1 MEIVKTLR
9 RIRGMMITFGV
20 RSLSNRQMASAKKS
34 PLSPSVYKFVKMFS
48 KFKSNCMYISSA
60 LQDEFHQNTVF
71 NKGYASIA
79 SNALFFVRF

>member
-1 MEIVKTLR
+1 
-9 RIRGMMITFGV
+9 MMITFGV

-48 KFKSNCMYISSA
+48 KLVNKSNCMYISSA
-60 LQDEFHQNTVF
+60 LQDEFHQNTAF

>member
-1 MEIVKTLR
+1 
-9 RIRGMMITFGV
+9 MMITFGV

-48 KFKSNCMYISSA
+48 KLVNKSNCMYISSA
-60 LQDEFHQNTVF
+60 LQDEFHQNTAF
-71 NKGYASIA
+71 NKENASIA